1 MMVGK
6 KERGSKMKREGQ
18 MKDDRRGRQ
27 WTSERDRLRKAAIE
41 RERRDKKIL
50 GGGKSSRVEKE

>member
-1 MMVGK
+1 
-6 KERGSKMKREGQ
+6 MKGEGQ

-27 WTSERDRLRKAAIE
+27 WTSERDRLRKAATE